1 MGTEEQTEFVL
12 PTRLARR
19 RLFAGRLVLGVVCI
33 NAALAL
39 IAAYL
44 LSGPMAWITRFQF
57 GFLTWACILYPTSL
71 VLAVPIIAPI
81 VIRVLKPPPEENTG
95 ERK

>member
-1 MGTEEQTEFVL
+1 MSTEEQTEFVL

-44 LSGPMAWITRFQF
+44 LSGPMAWMTRFEF

-81 VIRVLKPPPEENTG
+81 VIRVLKPPPESSG
-95 ERK
+95 A

>member
-12 PTRLARR
+12 PTRLAKR

-44 LSGPMAWITRFQF
+44 LSGPMAWITRFEF
-57 GFLTWACILYPTSL
+57 GFLTWVCILYPTSL
-71 VLAVPIIAPI
+71 VLAVPIIAPV
-81 VIRVLKPPPEENTG
+81 VIKVLKPPPESSRE
-95 ERK
+95 

>member
-1 MGTEEQTEFVL
+1 MGTEEQIEFVL
-12 PTRLARR
+12 PTRLAQR
-19 RLFAGRLVLGVVCI
+19 RLFAGKLVLGVVCI

-44 LSGPMAWITRFQF
+44 LSGPVAWITRFQF
-57 GFLTWACILYPTSL
+57 GFLAWACILYPTSL

-81 VIRVLKPPPEENTG
+81 VIRVLKPPPESSG
-95 ERK
+95 E

>member
-19 RLFAGRLVLGVVCI
+19 RLFVGRLVLSVVCI
-33 NAALAL
+33 NAVLAL
-39 IAAYL
+39 VAAYL
-44 LSGPMAWITRFQF
+44 LSGPMAWLTRFGF

-71 VLAVPIIAPI
+71 VLAVPIIAP
-81 VIRVLKPPPEENTG
+81 VVVKVLKPPPESSG
-95 ERK
+95 E

>member
-44 LSGPMAWITRFQF
+44 LSGPMAWMTRFQF

-81 VIRVLKPPPEENTG
+81 VIRVLKPPPESSG
-95 ERK
+95 E

>member
-95 ERK
+95 E

>member
-19 RLFAGRLVLGVVCI
+19 RLFVGRLVSSVVCI
-33 NAALAL
+33 NAVLA
-39 IAAYL
+39 IAAAYL
-44 LSGPMAWITRFQF
+44 LSGPMAWVTRLEF

-71 VLAVPIIAPI
+71 VLAVPIIAPV
-81 VIRVLKPPPEENTG
+81 VIRVLKPPEENAG

>member
-1 MGTEEQTEFVL
+1 MGREEQTEFVL
-12 PTRLARR
+12 PTRLAQR

-44 LSGPMAWITRFQF
+44 LSGPMAWMTRFQF

-81 VIRVLKPPPEENTG
+81 VIRVLKPPPESSG
-95 ERK
+95 E

>member
-1 MGTEEQTEFVL
+1 MGTEERTEFVL

-44 LSGPMAWITRFQF
+44 LSGPMAWMTRFQF

-81 VIRVLKPPPEENTG
+81 VIRVLKPPPESSG
-95 ERK
+95 E

>member
-19 RLFAGRLVLGVVCI
+19 RLFAGKLVLGVACI

-44 LSGPMAWITRFQF
+44 LSGPMAWITRFEF
-57 GFLTWACILYPTSL
+57 GFLAWACILYLTSL
-71 VLAVPIIAPI
+71 ILAALIIAPV
-81 VIRVLKPPPEENTG
+81 VIRVLKPPPDPPG
-95 ERK
+95 E

>member
-12 PTRLARR
+12 PTGLAQR
-19 RLFAGRLVLGVVCI
+19 RLFAGKLVLGVVCI

-44 LSGPMAWITRFQF
+44 LSGPVAWITRFQF
-57 GFLTWACILYPTSL
+57 GFLAWAGILYLSSL
-71 VLAVPIIAPI
+71 ILATLIIAPV
-81 VIRVLKPPPEENTG
+81 VIRILKPPPDPPG
-95 ERK
+95 E

>member
-1 MGTEEQTEFVL
+1 MGREEQTEFVL

-19 RLFAGRLVLGVVCI
+19 RLFAGKLVLGVVCI

-57 GFLTWACILYPTSL
+57 GFLAWAGILYLSSL
-71 VLAVPIIAPI
+71 ILAALIIAPV
-81 VIRVLKPPPEENTG
+81 VIRVLKPPPDPPG
-95 ERK
+95 E

>member
-19 RLFAGRLVLGVVCI
+19 RLFAGKLVLGVVCI

-57 GFLTWACILYPTSL
+57 GFLAWAGILYLSSL
-71 VLAVPIIAPI
+71 ILAALIIAPV
-81 VIRVLKPPPEENTG
+81 VIRVLKPPPDPPG
-95 ERK
+95 E

>member
-12 PTRLARR
+12 PTRLAKR

-33 NAALAL
+33 NAVLAL

-44 LSGPMAWITRFQF
+44 LSGPMAWITRFEF

-71 VLAVPIIAPI
+71 VLAVPIIAPV
-81 VIRVLKPPPEENTG
+81 VIRVLKPPPESSG
-95 ERK
+95 E

>member
-12 PTRLARR
+12 PTQLARR
-19 RLFAGRLVLGVVCI
+19 RLFAGKLVLGVVCI

-44 LSGPMAWITRFQF
+44 LSGPMAWITRFEF

-71 VLAVPIIAPI
+71 VLAVPIIAPV
-81 VIRVLKPPPEENTG
+81 VIKVLKPPPESSG
-95 ERK
+95 E

>member
-12 PTRLARR
+12 PTKLAKR

-33 NAALAL
+33 NAVLAL
-39 IAAYL
+39 VAAYL
-44 LSGPMAWITRFQF
+44 LSGPMAWITRFEF

-71 VLAVPIIAPI
+71 VLAVPIIAPV
-81 VIRVLKPPPEENTG
+81 VIKVLKPPPESSG
-95 ERK
+95 E